1 MYERSTSCTSS
12 NDFYLPFNLL
22 PSFAHNEGWRVPD
35 SLFVR
40 VSFWRSQ
47 GISERWT
54 REHVTKIE
62 SIKRTAS
69 ISLWCASC
77 RHPVVDHLPESV
89 RWTRNPHTAF
99 LNANSSQLRNGDSWR
114 ALADDLDRIAFG
126 GIVECDDLLWWRTRV
141 ICGQW
146 IINFASWLFCPEMV
160 DWLTGR
166 KTPS

>member
-1 MYERSTSCTSS
+1 MYDLSASCTCS
-12 NDFYLPFNLL
+12 NDFYLPFILL
-22 PSFAHNEGWRVPD
+22 SSFVHNEGWCVPD

-54 REHVTKIE
+54 RERVTKTE

-99 LNANSSQLRNGDSWR
+99 LNANFFQLRNGDSWR
-114 ALADDLDRIAFG
+114 ALADDLERIAFG
-126 GIVECDDLLWWRTRV
+126 GIVERSEVSSSVRRYRRTFGGIVECDEDGGELEEFV
-141 ICGQW
+141 
-146 IINFASWLFCPEMV
+146 ASE
-160 DWLTGR
+160 
-166 KTPS
+166 